1 MWVDA
6 FRGGWAA
13 STVKSKWKTR
23 KQARNTVSKT
33 GMATLLFFFFL
44 LGIFHRSIVEYE
56 ILLFFTF
63 RIQGNIKPNLHEF
76 DQSSNPFFI
85 PQLNWKIKILWK
97 YFPLIILITFK
108 KNTALNDFHY
118 VKACLKSSTLE
129 ICVFESLLKIFP
141 YFFAR

>member
-1 MWVDA
+1 MGWC
-6 FRGGWAA
+6 FQRGMSSQHRKKQMKNKKT
-13 STVKSKWKTR
+13 STKHRQQNRDGNLVIII
-23 KQARNTVSKT
+23 
-33 GMATLLFFFFL
+33 FFL